1 MKRIYFRGGQLPY
14 EYATPDRVLNRN
26 YIGSNSG
33 NLLYQY
39 SVLKALMLS
48 ENDVLEA
55 NYYEPFRYSPEYVNE
70 NFDVFIIPMADA
82 FRDSFL
88 TEMRQ
93 LTNFIKQL
101 KIPCVVTGVG
111 LASPYEP
118 EFHTVE
124 YKFNNDVKDLMNA
137 VLDKSAIVGVRGQ
150 ITADYLS
157 YLGYCEDKDFMVI
170 GCPSLYSYGKNL
182 NIRPLKNVGDMHL
195 AYQPLYYMNNDVGRW
210 MHEITKSVSD
220 WCFIGQMVQELRYVY
235 LGAPFE
241 HDNVVYPCKGCR
253 DEAYGQNKCR
263 FFLNATTWIEYMKNF
278 DFCFG
283 ARLHGNIA
291 SLLGGTP
298 ALLYTYDGRMRE
310 LVDYHKLNSCSYGD
324 LEKYS
329 VEELIENS
337 DFEPMMNVHNE
348 NFRRFCSFLAKNGLP
363 NIYEEDCDRREGP
376 MDNIIRKSK
385 LYPPVTP
392 LDYEDLSEVEERFKG
407 YFKELD
413 TKIARLKN
421 K

>member
-1 MKRIYFRGGQLPY
+1 MKRIYFRGGELPY
-14 EYATPDRVLNRN
+14 EYVTPERALNRN
-26 YIGSNSG
+26 YLGSNSG

-39 SVLKALMLS
+39 SVLKAVMTS

-55 NYYEPFRYSPEYVNE
+55 NYYEPFRYSAEYVNE

-82 FRDSFL
+82 FRDSFVIEL
-88 TEMRQ
+88 RQ
-93 LTNFIKQL
+93 LTAFIKQL

-111 LASPYEP
+111 LRGPYEP
-118 EFHTVE
+118 DFNTVE
-124 YKFNNDVKDLMNA
+124 YSFNNDVKEFMNV
-137 VLDKSAIVGVRGQ
+137 VLEKSAIVGVRGQ

-157 YLGYCEDKDFMVI
+157 YLGFREDKDFMVI

-182 NIRPLKNVGDMHL
+182 NIRPLDNVENIRL
-195 AYQPLYYMNNDVGRW
+195 AYQPIHNLSREVSQYMQELTNHVA
-210 MHEITKSVSD
+210 D

-241 HDNVVYPCKGCR
+241 HNNTLYPCNSCK
-253 DEAYGQNKCR
+253 DEAFQQKKLR

-283 ARLHGNIA
+283 ARMHGSIA

-298 ALLYTYDGRMRE
+298 ALVYAYDGRMRE
-310 LVDYHKLNSCSYGD
+310 LVDYHKLNSCTYED
-324 LEKYS
+324 LKKYS
-329 VEELIENS
+329 FRELIQNCNFKPTMS
-337 DFEPMMNVHNE
+337 IHNE
-348 NFRRFCSFLAKNGLP
+348 NFRRFCLFLKLNGLS
-363 NIYEEDCDRREGP
+363 NIYEEECNRHDGP
-376 MDNIIRKSK
+376 MDNIIRKNN

-392 LDYEDLSEVEERFKG
+392 LDYGDLSEVEDRFKR

-413 TKIARLKN
+413 TKIERLKN